1 MKVII
6 SVVNP
11 ELLKLP
17 VFASIIMDQFK
28 SGAGRVDEDK
38 IAQYIRSKQAAA
50 APSAVDGS
58 PEPDT
63 ARAAD
68 SLPPTVAAS
77 EEESEF
83 VLRNS
88 VDAICFFQCYE
99 KQFAH
104 FFSLRGVS
112 IALKAEYC
120 GPKTRYKNKLPNSF
134 LLKSAAKEDI
144 YFAEQYLT
152 TLPSKL
158 HPIQLVYRGVSAL
171 HYQQLVDIESRV
183 MSCIRSHYSYSEH
196 SGEEDPLSSEL
207 NISIRMKPRP
217 DEIRYYRIFLC
228 CLCGRLLI
236 SMSCVCVCVL
246 VFVK

>member
-1 MKVII
+1 VKVII
-6 SVVNP
+6 SAVNP

-28 SGAGRVDEDK
+28 SGAEGVDEEK
-38 IAQYIRSKQAAA
+38 IAQYIRGKRASA
-50 APSAVDGS
+50 APRVVDGS

-63 ARAAD
+63 VSAAD
-68 SLPPTVAAS
+68 SFPSGVAAC

-88 VDAICFFQCYE
+88 VDVICFFQRHE
-99 KQFAH
+99 EQFAH

-134 LLKSAAKEDI
+134 LLKSAANEDL

-158 HPIQLVYRGVSAL
+158 HPIQLVYRDVSAL

-183 MSCIRSHYSYSEH
+183 MSCIRAHYSYSQH

-217 DEIRYYRIFLC
+217 DEIRYYCLFCTSVIV
-228 CLCGRLLI
+228 CLCVIL
-236 SMSCVCVCVL
+236 
-246 VFVK
+246 K